1 MKEQHQAVCDPL
13 ARPDDEDVQVHG
25 DGHGPEE
32 TAGVRESGYGSLSD
46 ALGRVGAENAPD
58 SEGVG
63 DGRQPVGH
71 REEHQQPPR
80 GGPQVRPD
88 NVCEDDQRG
97 AQEGQS
103 AGTQHHHLLG
113 QIQLRLIPAGHR
125 LQ

>member
-1 MKEQHQAVCDPL
+1 MEEHYQAVSDPL
-13 ARPDDEDVQVHG
+13 ARPDDEDVEVHG

-46 ALGRVGAENAPD
+46 ALGRVGAENTPD

-63 DGRQPVGH
+63 DGREPVGH

-88 NVCEDDQRG
+88 NVCEDNERG
-97 AQEGQS
+97 AQEGES
-103 AGTQHHHLLG
+103 AGTQHHHPL
-113 QIQLRLIPAGHR
+113 
-125 LQ
+125 